1 MKEIRR
7 DAADTLRRSWSERG
21 QDLPRAVKS
30 LHDFQARYEAP
41 ISLTAGLLD
50 ASPALVYVHLALYAL
65 PSEVVQLIA
74 QRRTPP
80 STWLALARLSE
91 PQQRQAIEEIARL
104 PSGSRPLN
112 VVKAMFEV
120 RTAQRSDL
128 VQEVPGKVFMHLS
141 RKAKDYH
148 ALNEKGRH
156 ALNDFGKKIAR
167 KSKLNENQVSY
178 LAGMLGRLD
187 EAGVLDKACQ
197 FGKDCDLCR
206 MARELNERIQPNR

>member
-1 MKEIRR
+1 MREIRK

-65 PSEVVQLIA
+65 SAEIVQLIA

-80 STWLALARLSE
+80 STWLALTRLSE
-91 PQQRQAIEEIARL
+91 PRQKQAVEEIARL
-104 PSGSRPLN
+104 PAGSRPLS

-120 RTAQRSDL
+120 RTTQRFEL

-148 ALNEKGRH
+148 QLNERGRH
-156 ALNDFGKKIAR
+156 ALNDFGNKISR
-167 KSKLNENQVSY
+167 RWKLNENQVSY
-178 LAGMLGRLD
+178 LAGMLGLRGKSSAFPGSKRQTAAIRL
-187 EAGVLDKACQ
+187 AG
-197 FGKDCDLCR
+197 
-206 MARELNERIQPNR
+206 